1 MRRQL
6 LPLLI
11 VLMCAGGMGHA
22 QQSSSGANAGQPPAV
37 TFKAQID
44 FVEIDAVVT
53 DERGNFVR
61 DLTRDDFE
69 IYEDGK
75 RQTPTLF
82 SLVDLPIERPFTP
95 SYTTQPV
102 ESDVRSTMRNFDGR
116 LYVFVLDDLH
126 TNVMRSP
133 LVRDAARRFVQ
144 QYLGAN
150 DLAAVVHTS
159 GREDAAQELTNSRSR
174 LLAAIDKFFG
184 RKLPSAGAEKLAVHL
199 RNGGL
204 GTTDDTSGSG
214 RTPEGLQQAQS
225 IADPDDLE
233 RGYNARRALS
243 LIENV
248 AKWMTDIHGR
258 RKALVLFGEGI
269 DYDIYDPFNRG
280 SASAIVS
287 DARDAVAAAQ
297 RANVNI
303 YAVDPRGLTQL
314 GGEAIEISGLSP
326 YPQIQYG
333 TTLGFQKEL
342 LLAQESLIS
351 LAQETGGMAVINTN
365 DVAGG
370 LGRIALDNSRYY
382 LLGYY
387 SDPTKSPG
395 KFRKLEVRMKRPGL
409 QVRARRGYVPP
420 DPKAAARTAEL
431 QAKAGT
437 SPALRAAL
445 NNPLPLGDLPLR
457 VVAAPFKGTGK
468 NASVLVTVEIEGR
481 SLKYREQGGRF
492 NENIEVSIVA
502 ADHHAKV
509 QGGARQTFDLKLLP
523 QTHDMLSRT
532 GVRLLSR
539 IDLPPARYQI
549 RVGAHESVGGAIGT
563 VPYDLEVPD
572 YSKDSFALSGVVL
585 TSSRANEFATPVP
598 DKGLADVFPS
608 PPTATRAFTRDE
620 AVAYFVELYDSSSQ
634 AAHSVDFLTT
644 VRSAA
649 DGRTAFTTR
658 DNREMKAE
666 TSEKRPIHGFE
677 AEFQLND
684 LTPGMYVL
692 RLEATSTANRQTA
705 SREIP
710 FEVID
715 SPTAP

>member
-1 MRRQL
+1 MQRQL

-11 VLMCAGGMGHA
+11 ILMCAGGIGVA
-22 QQSSSGANAGQPPAV
+22 QQSSSGSSTGQAPAV
-37 TFKAQID
+37 TFKAQVD

-75 RQTPTLF
+75 KQNPTLF

-95 SYTTQPV
+95 SYTTQPL

-133 LVRDAARRFVQ
+133 LVREAAHRFVQ

-150 DLAAVVHTS
+150 DLAAVVYTS

-174 LLAAIDKFFG
+174 LLAAIDKFLG
-184 RKLPSAGAEKLAVHL
+184 RKLPSASAERLAVHL
-199 RNGGL
+199 NAVDL
-204 GTTDDTSGSG
+204 GV
-214 RTPEGLQQAQS
+214 QQTLEDARKT
-225 IADPDDLE
+225 ADPEDAE

-269 DYDIYDPFNRG
+269 DYDIYDPFNNG
-280 SASAIVS
+280 SASAIVA
-287 DARDAVAAAQ
+287 DARSAIAAAQ

-314 GGEAIEISGLSP
+314 GDEAIEVASVSS
-326 YPQIQYG
+326 YSQVDFG
-333 TTLGFQKEL
+333 TTRGFQKEL

-387 SDPTKSPG
+387 SDPARSPG
-395 KFRKLEVRMKRPGL
+395 KFRKIEVRLKRPGL
-409 QVRARRGYVPP
+409 HVRARRGYVPP
-420 DPKAAARTAEL
+420 DPRAAAKTEQL

-445 NNPLPLGDLPLR
+445 SNPLPLGELPLS
-457 VVAAPFKGTGK
+457 VFAAPFKGTGK
-468 NASVLVTVEIEGR
+468 NASVLVTVEIDGR
-481 SLKYREQGGRF
+481 SLKFDQQDGRF
-492 NENIEVSIVA
+492 NESVEISIVA
-502 ADHHAKV
+502 ADNHGKV
-509 QGGARQTFDLKLLP
+509 QGGGRQNFELKLLP
-523 QTHDMLSRT
+523 QTHDLLT
-532 GVRLLSR
+532 HAGVRLLSR

-549 RVGAHESVGGAIGT
+549 RVGAHESVGGAVGT
-563 VPYDLEVPD
+563 VLYDLEVPD

-585 TSSRANEFATPVP
+585 TSSRAVEFATPQP

-620 AVAYFVELYDSSSQ
+620 TVACFVELYDHSSQ
-634 AAHSVDFLTT
+634 AAHSVDLVTT
-644 VRSAA
+644 IRSAA
-649 DGRTAFTTR
+649 NGRTAFTAR
-658 DNREMKAE
+658 DARQIKAE
-666 TSEKRPIHGFE
+666 ASEKTPIHGFE
-677 AEFQLND
+677 SEFQLAE

-692 RLEATSTANRQTA
+692 RLEATSTANQQTA

-715 SPTAP
+715 TSAAPSR